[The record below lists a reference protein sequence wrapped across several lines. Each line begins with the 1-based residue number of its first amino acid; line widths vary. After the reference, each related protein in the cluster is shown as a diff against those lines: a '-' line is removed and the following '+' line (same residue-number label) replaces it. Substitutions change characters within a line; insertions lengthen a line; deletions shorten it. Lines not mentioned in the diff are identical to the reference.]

1 MKKRLVV
8 LLFVSIWVVAVPTRA
23 EERSGEPD
31 AVAVAQE
38 DYEYRVAALREK
50 FREGVEKARAEF
62 VQRLEKIQR
71 DRTRAGNLDGAL
83 AARQRID
90 EVRAQ
95 SERDANAD
103 ASEQSQRRLP
113 PELVAPEPG
122 EVRLVRVLPLDRVN
136 DLLKDSYSPSGV
148 GIDATSHHQG
158 HPPHLAVDGD
168 V

>member
-23 EERSGEPD
+23 EERFGEPD

-50 FREGVEKARAEF
+50 FREGVAKARAEF

-83 AARQRID
+83 AAR
-90 EVRAQ
+90 
-95 SERDANAD
+95 
-103 ASEQSQRRLP
+103 
-113 PELVAPEPG
+113 
-122 EVRLVRVLPLDRVN
+122 
-136 DLLKDSYSPSGV
+136 
-148 GIDATSHHQG
+148 
-158 HPPHLAVDGD
+158 
-168 V
+168 